1 MNDRL
6 RAAHAIASLALLCA
20 ARVAICQG
28 APAKRS
34 SPPKPDS
41 TVAPASR
48 DSVTIRIQNTDL
60 RTAVQMMGQYLDRPV
75 ILGGQGASPVTL
87 ETPRPIPREDVIR
100 LLRGVLESQNFEL
113 VDDSTAGLYRARPKQ
128 VTRNAPPVAPPSAA
142 QRSGAPQELF
152 VLPLKHVRAVDVA
165 GTINTL
171 YGHASFAGANS
182 RPTVPTLGDEL
193 RSNLVPMSGA
203 VAAPGGLNAA
213 DKGAG
218 LTGEIMI
225 VADEKANSLLV
236 RANKADYDFIA
247 TVVEQL
253 DVRPLQVLIEV
264 LIVEVERNHA
274 LTLNVDGT
282 LGTTSIS
289 KGTTQIAGTMGP
301 PGLGD
306 FALSVM
312 GIGGK
317 DLTANVELSAEH
329 GETRI
334 LSRPVVLTENNQE
347 ATITVGSQ
355 RPFVQLQQALPT
367 EGTVSNQVVQYKD
380 VGTKLTV
387 RPTISIDGTV
397 QLEVTQEVSNATTE
411 VAFNAPVI
419 STRSVQTQ
427 LLVRDGQTVALGG
440 LTERQS
446 GATHGGLP
454 FLSSIPF
461 IGGLFGHATSST
473 TETELFVFLTP
484 RVIRTDDDAMRLSTP
499 MQNRVEKIK
508 P

>member
-1 MNDRL
+1 MNVRL
-6 RAAHAIASLALLCA
+6 RLTYVILALTSFCA
-20 ARVAICQG
+20 ARSMRAQG
-28 APAKRS
+28 ARP
-34 SPPKPDS
+34 
-41 TVAPASR
+41 VAPLATRADSAAAPPPP
-48 DSVTIRIQNTDL
+48 DSVTIRIQNADL

-75 ILGGQGASPVTL
+75 ILGGQGTSPVTL
-87 ETPRPIPREDVIR
+87 ETPHPVPRGDVIR

-128 VTRNAPPVAPPSAA
+128 AARTTSMAAAPSTP
-142 QRSGAPQELF
+142 QRSGLPQELF

-165 GTINTL
+165 ATINTL

-182 RPTVPTLGDEL
+182 RQNVPTLGDEL
-193 RSNLVPMSGA
+193 RANLVPAAGA
-203 VAAPGGLNAA
+203 PAVPGGANAA
-213 DKGAG
+213 DHAGG

-225 VADEKANSLLV
+225 VADDKANSLLV
-236 RANKADYDFIA
+236 RSNKTDYDFIA

-264 LIVEVERNHA
+264 LIAEVERDHS

-282 LGTTSIS
+282 LGPTTIG
-289 KGTTQIAGTMGP
+289 KGSTQASGSLGP

-306 FALSVM
+306 FVLSVM
-312 GIGGK
+312 GIGGAS
-317 DLTANVELSAEH
+317 LTTNVELSAER

-334 LSRPVVLTENNQE
+334 LSRPVLLTENNQE
-347 ATITVGSQ
+347 ATISVGSQ
-355 RPFVQLQQALPT
+355 RPFVQLQQSLPT

-440 LTERQS
+440 LTERQNDV
-446 GATHGGLP
+446 TRGGIPL
-454 FLSSIPF
+454 LSSIPF
-461 IGGLFGHATSST
+461 VGGLFGHATNST

-499 MQNRVEKIK
+499 LQDRVEKIK

>member
-1 MNDRL
+1 MIAHL
-6 RAAHAIASLALLCA
+6 RGRATGSLILLCA
-20 ARVAICQG
+20 ARVVIAQA
-28 APAKRS
+28 APAK
-34 SPPKPDS
+34 PTTPTKPDGA
-41 TVAPASR
+41 VAPASH

-75 ILGGQGASPVTL
+75 ILGGQGTSPVTL
-87 ETPRPIPREDVIR
+87 ETPRPVPRDDVIR

-113 VDDSTAGLYRARPKQ
+113 VDDSSAGLYRARPKQ
-128 VTRNAPPVAPPSAA
+128 AAHPAPPVAAPAVP
-142 QRSGAPQELF
+142 QRSGTPQELF

-165 GTINTL
+165 ATINTL
-171 YGHASFAGANS
+171 YGHTSFAGANN

-193 RSNLVPMSGA
+193 RANLVPMAGTAA
-203 VAAPGGLNAA
+203 VPNGLSPA
-213 DKGAG
+213 DKTGG

-264 LIVEVERNHA
+264 LIAEVERNHS

-282 LGTTSIS
+282 LGTTSVS
-289 KGTTQIAGTMGP
+289 KGTTQLGGSLGP

-317 DLTANVELSAEH
+317 DLTANMELSAEH

-334 LSRPVVLTENNQE
+334 LSRPVLLTENNQE

-355 RPFVQLQQALPT
+355 RPFVQFQQALPT

-440 LTERQS
+440 LTERQNDV
-446 GATHGGLP
+446 THGGIPL
-454 FLSSIPF
+454 LSSIPF
-461 IGGLFGHATSST
+461 IGGLFGHATNST